1 MRCAA
6 LCCTLLC
13 CAVLCCAVLCS
24 ALLCSALLCCVVLG
38 CTWLGQEGYGGVQ
51 ALIGG
56 TILSWGETVPE
67 LVATYTLAKMGHST
81 MAIAGCF
88 AGPVFNLMMGLGL
101 PVLWAALSQ
110 GSLQT
115 QLTNGIKLLVI
126 QSVVVLALL
135 VAIVPLAF
143 RWRLH
148 QQIGFALLG
157 LYALFQILFVLVE
170 DGAVWS

>member
-1 MRCAA
+1 M
-6 LCCTLLC
+6 
-13 CAVLCCAVLCS
+13 
-24 ALLCSALLCCVVLG
+24 
-38 CTWLGQEGYGGVQ
+38 Q

-101 PVLWAALSQ
+101 PVLYSSLTQGAL
-110 GSLQT
+110 GMV
-115 QLTNGIKLLVI
+115 LTNGIKLLVI

-135 VAIVPLAF
+135 VSLVPLVCN
-143 RWRLH
+143 WRLH
-148 QQIGFALLG
+148 QQIGLALLAV
-157 LYALFQILFVLVE
+157 YVLFQILFVLVE
-170 DGAVWS
+170 DGVLWS